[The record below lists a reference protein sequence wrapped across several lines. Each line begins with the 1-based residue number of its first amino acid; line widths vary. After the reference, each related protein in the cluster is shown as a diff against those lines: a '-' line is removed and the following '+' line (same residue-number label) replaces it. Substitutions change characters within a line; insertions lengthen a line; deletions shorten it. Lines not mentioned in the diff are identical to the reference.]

1 MKTAARTA
9 RRAAIRSA
17 RRRDP
22 PRRPSRLGAERGNAV
37 ARKRGDDGEGES
49 PSLFLFGWARL
60 PILCDDRHGRSW
72 GRAAPLRV
80 GSPAHPRNSPEQIS
94 GDPEAER
101 NARARCSGYPK
112 TLRPLRF
119 AWGPP
124 CATRR
129 SLTTATARL
138 QSLAAP
144 SAPSFR
150 SSSNQTHLPLGWRGC
165 VGLWARLNATVQCLL
180 GHGPVV

>member
-1 MKTAARTA
+1 MWREGRLNPALAPHRVLSKYVLSGTAWLGWW
-9 RRAAIRSA
+9 RAAT
-17 RRRDP
+17 
-22 PRRPSRLGAERGNAV
+22 
-37 ARKRGDDGEGES
+37 
-49 PSLFLFGWARL
+49 
-60 PILCDDRHGRSW
+60 
-72 GRAAPLRV
+72 LRV
-80 GSPAHPRNSPEQIS
+80 GWPAHPRNSPEQIS